1 MSQGISVH
9 IGVNKLNHKH
19 YVDMSDLDFCEADA
33 KAMRKLA
40 KKQGF
45 QTSMLLGK
53 KATRDNVS
61 EAISSAAEQLK
72 KGDLFF
78 ITYAGHGCYIPD
90 TNKDERKE
98 RGHRLDRRD
107 ETWCL
112 YDAQQVDD
120 ERGVLWSRFKKGVRI
135 CILSDSCHSGTT
147 ARSGKKKPKGPTFKS
162 RAAEPDAALA
172 TYEKHKAFYDSL
184 QRDVPRIKADFLQIS
199 GCQDH
204 EESGED
210 SDLGHGNFTYALK
223 EIYEDGAFEGD
234 YMDLYEA
241 VKVEMP
247 NYQTPNLFPSRPP
260 LFADESPF
268 KI

>member
-1 MSQGISVH
+1 MARGISVH
-9 IGVNKLNHKH
+9 IGVNKVDHNH

-33 KAMRKLA
+33 TVMEALA
-40 KKQGF
+40 RKQGF
-45 QTSMLLGK
+45 ETQLLLGK

-61 EAISSAAEQLK
+61 KAITDAAAELSA
-72 KGDLFF
+72 GDIFL
-78 ITYAGHGCYIPD
+78 ISYAGHGCFIPD
-90 TNKDERKE
+90 KNKDERKE

-120 ERGVLWSRFKKGVRI
+120 ERGVLWSQFTGGVRV

-147 ARSGKKKPKGPTFKS
+147 ARSGSKEERPRHFKT
-162 RAAEPDAALA
+162 RAASREAADA
-172 TYEKHKAFYDSL
+172 TYAAHAEFYDSL
-184 QRDVPRIKADFLQIS
+184 QRDVPEIKADLLLIS

-223 EIYEDGAFEGD
+223 EIYEDGAFEGS
-234 YMDLYEA
+234 YKDLYEA
-241 VKVEMP
+241 VKIEMP
-247 NYQTPNLFPSRPP
+247 DYQTPNLFPSEPAYVNER
-260 LFADESPF
+260 PF